1 MIKFQTFQTRIIRTP
16 DYESGTIN
24 EPPQCFVAHNS
35 IVHWSGAVPS
45 SADTQRV
52 VRGGGL
58 GYPPRTH
65 GVPAGEGCGGG

>member
-1 MIKFQTFQTRIIRTP
+1 MNQGPLMSHRSVSWHITAL
-16 DYESGTIN
+16 
-24 EPPQCFVAHNS
+24 C
-35 IVHWSGAVPS
+35 IVYWSGAVPS